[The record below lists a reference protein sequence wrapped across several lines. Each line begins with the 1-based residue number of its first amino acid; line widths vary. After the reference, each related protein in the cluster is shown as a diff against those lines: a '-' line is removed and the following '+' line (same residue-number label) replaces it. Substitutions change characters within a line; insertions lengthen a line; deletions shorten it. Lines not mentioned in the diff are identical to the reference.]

1 MVERKRNCF
10 VISTIGGHNS
20 PERTQA
26 DDFLELIKEVAELHN
41 LNVIRADEIMGT
53 GDINQDIINHVQ
65 QADLCIIDLTGLN
78 PNVMYE
84 FGIRYQAKLPYI
96 VCAKMG
102 TTLPFDTTSVRTIF
116 YDDIGTTNES
126 RRVKNLIRNF
136 IQVFERQGYQSMEAV
151 TLTSLYNMLQTVL
164 EKLES
169 IRPAAGYTSNN
180 TANPATE
187 DVDEILRQLDP
198 SEAFRYALT
207 TNQIKLAENLLEY
220 CRDQPFE
227 YIFNKLCALSS
238 RGSVR
243 AADELEA
250 YLDQEADSMAFD
262 SLIEAIACMVSCY
275 NRQDVET
282 AHIDKME
289 QYFNLALNIAK
300 NNRERAS
307 VLNQKQRLLAGAG
320 KFEEAKPIV
329 EQAIKLNDE
338 EAAYYYN
345 YATILRQLKD
355 KDIPSAIESAKKA
368 IELEKEDNTNQLA
381 LLCDLL
387 IEDGTP
393 TSLEL
398 LERYLDRLEK
408 VNPLRARMIRL
419 RRP

>member
-1 MVERKRNCF
+1 M
-10 VISTIGGHNS
+10 
-20 PERTQA
+20 
-26 DDFLELIKEVAELHN
+26 
-41 LNVIRADEIMGT
+41 
-53 GDINQDIINHVQ
+53 
-65 QADLCIIDLTGLN
+65 
-78 PNVMYE
+78 
-84 FGIRYQAKLPYI
+84 
-96 VCAKMG
+96 
-102 TTLPFDTTSVRTIF
+102 
-116 YDDIGTTNES
+116 
-126 RRVKNLIRNF
+126 
-136 IQVFERQGYQSMEAV
+136 
-151 TLTSLYNMLQTVL
+151 
-164 EKLES
+164 
-169 IRPAAGYTSNN
+169 
-180 TANPATE
+180 
-187 DVDEILRQLDP
+187 
-198 SEAFRYALT
+198 
-207 TNQIKLAENLLEY
+207 
-220 CRDQPFE
+220 
-227 YIFNKLCALSS
+227 
-238 RGSVR
+238 R